1 MDTEKGNYDYL
12 IGCDLNMNHPE
23 VSGELK
29 HWGKWMLGGPR
40 HYNMAN
46 LLAGTLMQTLPNF
59 AVSVMENHDTQP
71 PQALESVVEAW
82 FNPLAMEVGKR
93 DTAFID
99 CTAHLGSTII
109 SNQDGW
115 AEFHCPSGSV
125 SVWVEAAAWGPF
137 LALSTRVCLVASVS
151 TSLPLWRR

>member
-1 MDTEKGNYDYL
+1 
-12 IGCDLNMNHPE
+12 
-23 VSGELK
+23 
-29 HWGKWMLGGPR
+29 MLGGPR

-59 AVSVMENHDTQP
+59 AVTVMENHDTQP
-71 PQALESVVEAW
+71 LQALESVVEAW

-99 CTAHLGSTII
+99 CTGHLGGTII

-115 AEFHCPSGSV
+115 AEFHCPVGWM
-125 SVWVEAAAWGPF
+125 SVWVEAAAWSPF
-137 LALSTRVCLVASVS
+137 LALSTRACLVASVS
-151 TSLPLWRR
+151 TSLPLCRR